1 MGTIKKILANI
12 KLPDRELH
20 NSRLFVDLSE
30 QVHIHFRE
38 LRTVYSVPEFFEY
51 ANIISRSAKDLKRY
65 LLWHPNYK
73 EQQNFENE
81 TIALGAEQQTTPLRK
96 SPNSH
101 RSTYFDDRLQI
112 ELQGEEVIDEI
123 HVHYRDYRFVMNQ
136 ETFRIWV
143 DAMIKSVQILDDY
156 LSNHTYERIEH
167 PFRREV
173 VKDKYYEKRNWV
185 KRKKIKI
192 PLKKRIE
199 AFLLYIGGNGLVNF
213 VTHILRFFR

>member
-1 MGTIKKILANI
+1 MGDIKKILVNI

-20 NSRLFVDLSE
+20 NSRLFIDLSE

-38 LRTVYSVPEFFEY
+38 LRTVYSVPEFFEF

-65 LLWHPNYK
+65 LLWHPDYE

-81 TIALGAEQQTTPLRK
+81 MIALGAEQQTTPLRK
-96 SPNSH
+96 SPKPHKSA
-101 RSTYFDDRLQI
+101 YFDGRLQI

-123 HVHYRDYRFVMNQ
+123 HMHYRDYRFVMNQ

-143 DAMIKSVQILDDY
+143 KAMNEALES
-156 LSNHTYERIEH
+156 SNEFLQNNTYKRIEH

-173 VKDKYYEKRNWV
+173 VKDKYYEARNWV

-192 PLKKRIE
+192 PVKQRIK
-199 AFLLYIGGNGLVNF
+199 ALLFYVGGDGLVNF
-213 VTHILRFFR
+213 AKLCTRPFK